1 MSTPAQQPQDDWA
14 PDPAWPVQAV
24 PQKWVERL
32 FATMSATYGA
42 RFADLWRVSDISQ
55 VKRQWGIELAKL
67 TASQIKA
74 GRENLMDLVR
84 SPTLPEFI
92 AHCRQS
98 RADVVAHTTQQ
109 LVHEPRT
116 TPEQAAAGKAMV
128 RNAIRSLRMDQPS
141 ADWAFRM
148 LLNGAQRSHEALRCA
163 RDAVTSP
170 AGKEAVE
177 ACETPEK
184 REQYRALRQR
194 VIDDYRMRGIRL
206 WSVA

>member
-1 MSTPAQQPQDDWA
+1 
-14 PDPAWPVQAV
+14 
-24 PQKWVERL
+24 
-32 FATMSATYGA
+32 MSATYGA

-74 GRENLMDLVR
+74 GRENLMDMVR
-84 SPTLPEFI
+84 CPTLPEFV
-92 AHCRQS
+92 AHCKQS
-98 RADVVAHTTQQ
+98 RADAVAHTAPQ
-109 LVHEPRT
+109 LTHEPRT

-128 RNAIRSLRMDQPS
+128 RSAIRSLRMDQPS

-177 ACETPEK
+177 ACETDEK